1 VERVSLAPPP
11 RLSREEALSRVQ
23 EWIPGVERV
32 LCIQSTPRQY
42 VLVLEGGQK
51 VDIGSVESLASQRK
65 VRVRVAEVLKVL
77 PRWLDQRYW
86 DDMAQAIMDASE
98 DVEAPEAEELDLLRA
113 WLEAYL
119 DERSPAREDDP
130 QAWESHFRM
139 ELPLYWK
146 GDLAIN
152 ATNFASW
159 VGDRRGHRIRPREMA
174 LLLRRYGAEPVKVQ
188 HKGSGANRTRRYW
201 AIPASLLP
209 PEWVPSEPSEEAA
222 NENAFAG
229 SQIVGTPSA
238 SDYLANSVLDGKKV
252 GGSQVVRY
260 KNELNTSQSSD
271 YLTTG
276 GTKPVQNG
284 VSRVVRWSGSSDY
297 LTTAKGE
304 KDFSTEEEGEVL
316 SDEGVDWF

>member
-1 VERVSLAPPP
+1 MERVNLAPPP

-188 HKGSGANRTRRYW
+188 RWKGSGANRSRRYW

-209 PEWVPSEPSEEAA
+209 PEWVPSEGEAG
-222 NENAFAG
+222 EVSDNASSS
-229 SQIVGTPSA
+229 SQITGSVEP
-238 SDYLANSVLDGKKV
+238 SDYARNALQNGESE
-252 GGSQVVRY
+252 GSSHIVREVDPPD
-260 KNELNTSQSSD
+260 NSQSSD
-271 YLTTG
+271 YVTREA
-276 GTKPVQNG
+276 TKPVQNG
-284 VSRVVRWSGSSDY
+284 APSLVRYLQASDY
-297 LTTAKGE
+297 VTRTPE

>member
-1 VERVSLAPPP
+1 MERVSLAPPP

-146 GDLAIN
+146 GDLAVN

-188 HKGSGANRTRRYW
+188 RWKGSGANRSRRYW

-209 PEWVPSEPSEEAA
+209 PEWVPSEEEA
-222 NENAFAG
+222 NENTFSS
-229 SQIVGTPSA
+229 SQITGSVEP
-238 SDYLANSVLDGKKV
+238 SDYARNALQNGESEGSSHIVREVNPPDNSP
-252 GGSQVVRY
+252 
-260 KNELNTSQSSD
+260 TSD
-271 YLTTG
+271 YVTREPIE
-276 GTKPVQNG
+276 PVQNG
-284 VSRVVRWSGSSDY
+284 VPGLVRYLQASDY
-297 LTTAKGE
+297 VTRTPE

>member
-1 VERVSLAPPP
+1 MERVSLAPPP

-188 HKGSGANRTRRYW
+188 RWRNSGTNRSRRYW

-209 PEWVPSEPSEEAA
+209 PEWVPSEEEA
-222 NENAFAG
+222 NENTFSS
-229 SQIVGTPSA
+229 SQITGSVEP
-238 SDYLANSVLDGKKV
+238 SDYARNALQNGESEGSSHIVREVNPPDNSP
-252 GGSQVVRY
+252 
-260 KNELNTSQSSD
+260 TSD
-271 YLTTG
+271 YVTREPI
-276 GTKPVQNG
+276 KPVQNG
-284 VSRVVRWSGSSDY
+284 VPGLVRYLQASDY
-297 LTTAKGE
+297 VTRTPE
-304 KDFSTEEEGEVL
+304 KDFSTEEEGGG
-316 SDEGVDWF
+316 DEGIDWF